1 MSQERIL
8 LEETFYVLTKKN
20 SVFRV
25 RLTKKGCKCL
35 RSKKSTTSCSCQS
48 LPRTTL
54 RVVEENSGEQDET
67 DISAYLY
74 IYAYILQNNKNG
86 HCKRERTIITLRF
99 RSFDKYEDNNKE
111 AKRWRNAIK
120 QLIKGEQAQYESSET
135 PIMHKINEQRKL
147 LVLCNP
153 KSGPGRGKAIFQDK
167 IVPILQEAEIP
178 YDLHITKHANYARDF
193 VRTCNIYQWSGVVV
207 VGGDGIVFEVIN
219 GMFERPDWH
228 RAVENLPVA
237 VVPGGSGNGLARSI
251 AYYTDEPYLPTPTL
265 PSALSLVRNR
275 CVPMDLVRVENTS
288 QIIFSFLSVGW
299 GLLSDIDIE
308 SERLRMLGGQ
318 RFTVWS
324 VARLIGLRSYSGKVY
339 YLPIETETKQKDTN
353 GNPIGASTLDL
364 PTEVTLETQEGRQ
377 RLDSWYSA
385 ASKRSAYFSATGSS
399 YQSTADSSD
408 EDSQGKCRMYGPAS
422 QLPCLTASLP
432 SNWVCLEGKF
442 VMVHASYQS
451 HLGEDALFAPAS
463 KLNDGTIWLLIIRG
477 NVTRSQLLHFLLG
490 LSTAAHV
497 QNTGNGID
505 FIPVRAF
512 RIEPD
517 MDERGY
523 ITVDG
528 EHVEYGPI
536 QAEVFPGLAKIMV
549 P

>member
-1 MSQERIL
+1 
-8 LEETFYVLTKKN
+8 
-20 SVFRV
+20 
-25 RLTKKGCKCL
+25 
-35 RSKKSTTSCSCQS
+35 
-48 LPRTTL
+48 
-54 RVVEENSGEQDET
+54 
-67 DISAYLY
+67 
-74 IYAYILQNNKNG
+74 
-86 HCKRERTIITLRF
+86 
-99 RSFDKYEDNNKE
+99 
-111 AKRWRNAIK
+111 
-120 QLIKGEQAQYESSET
+120 
-135 PIMHKINEQRKL
+135 
-147 LVLCNP
+147 
-153 KSGPGRGKAIFQDK
+153 
-167 IVPILQEAEIP
+167 
-178 YDLHITKHANYARDF
+178 
-193 VRTCNIYQWSGVVV
+193 
-207 VGGDGIVFEVIN
+207 VGGDGIVYEVIN

-228 RAVENLPVA
+228 RTVENLPIA

-339 YLPIETETKQKDTN
+339 YLPIETEMKQKDTN
-353 GNPIGASTLDL
+353 GNPFGGSTFDL

-385 ASKRSAYFSATGSS
+385 ASKKSAYFSATGSS
-399 YQSTADSSD
+399 YQSTADSGD
-408 EDSQGKCRMYGPAS
+408 GEGQGKYRMYGPAS
-422 QLPCLTASLP
+422 QLPCLTSPLP
-432 SNWVCLEGKF
+432 GDWVCLEGKF

-451 HLGEDALFAPAS
+451 HLGEDALFAPES

-477 NVTRSQLLHFLLG
+477 NVSRTQLLHFLLG
-490 LSTAAHV
+490 LSTGAHV
-497 QNTGNGID
+497 QNPGTNGID
-505 FIPVRAF
+505 FLPVRAF

-517 MDERGY
+517 MEEKGY
-523 ITVDG
+523 MTVDG

-536 QAEVFPGLAKIMV
+536 QAEVFPGLARIMV